1 MTVQIRVPI
10 TNDDLFEQDEMF
22 QGLISIVSGE
32 RVSVD
37 IDVANATI
45 IASKNTHCV
54 PTLHINLLFLL
65 YS

>member
-1 MTVQIRVPI
+1 MTMIKIEVPI
-10 TNDDLFEQDEMF
+10 TNDDIFEQDERF

-45 IASKNTHCV
+45 IASKHT
-54 PTLHINLLFLL
+54 
-65 YS
+65 

>member
-10 TNDDLFEQDEMF
+10 NNDDLFEQDEMF
-22 QGLISIVSGE
+22 QGLLSLVSGG

-45 IASKNTHCV
+45 IASKHTHCV
-54 PTLHINLLFLL
+54 PTLHINLLFL
-65 YS
+65 YH